1 MCSHQMSS
9 KIQEYTVFMQ
19 TPLESFLG
27 AVCQNPSVRFG
38 TPAAQLSARWCR
50 MSLPDLEGKNTSSP
64 LKDFLR
70 LVACVCS
77 DHFRALNWLTQ
88 KWRIMRLC
96 QLPFIYRT
104 DIQRLKTK
112 DKAVLCSWPGF
123 LKPDVYLLCTTS
135 ATRQVHLSCLI
146 QLSCRQVC
154 NVLLRALQTWH
165 ELAGYLS
172 LQQARS
178 QSRGAKWDF
187 LDSTARQAAN
197 FWVFPTP
204 QWITGTVQ
212 PWIPCVVSCFHHRIL
227 GILFRPSFECCRAH
241 CPSLSRTWT

>member
-1 MCSHQMSS
+1 
-9 KIQEYTVFMQ
+9 MQ
-19 TPLESFLG
+19 TPLESILG

-50 MSLPDLEGKNTSSP
+50 MSLPDLEGKTP
-64 LKDFLR
+64 AHHWRIMKDFLR

-146 QLSCRQVC
+146 QLSCRQV
-154 NVLLRALQTWH
+154 LQCFAKSFAN
-165 ELAGYLS
+165 LARTCRVS
-172 LQQARS
+172 IPATSSFPIQRCQE
-178 QSRGAKWDF
+178 WDF

-204 QWITGTVQ
+204 QRITGTVQ
-212 PWIPCVVSCFHHRIL
+212 PWIPCVVSCFHHKIL

>member
-1 MCSHQMSS
+1 
-9 KIQEYTVFMQ
+9 MQ

-146 QLSCRQVC
+146 QLSCRQV
-154 NVLLRALQTWH
+154 LQCFAKSFAN
-165 ELAGYLS
+165 LARTCRVSIPATSSFPIQRCQVGFSGFYGTSSCKFLS
-172 LQQARS
+172 
-178 QSRGAKWDF
+178 
-187 LDSTARQAAN
+187 
-197 FWVFPTP
+197 
-204 QWITGTVQ
+204 
-212 PWIPCVVSCFHHRIL
+212 VSNASVNHW
-227 GILFRPSFECCRAH
+227 H
-241 CPSLSRTWT
+241 CPTLNSLCCFMLSPQNLRNSF